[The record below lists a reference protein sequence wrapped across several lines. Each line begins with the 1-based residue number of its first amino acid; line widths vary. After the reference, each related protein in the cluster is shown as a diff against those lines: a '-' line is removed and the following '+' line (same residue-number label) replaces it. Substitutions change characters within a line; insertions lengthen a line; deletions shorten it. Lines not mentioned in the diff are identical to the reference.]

1 MFSITLFKTVNHIVG
16 TNIRLLSKNDN
27 SHINSDNKLLKTI
40 INIPLLLGIAKDKK
54 IILEEGRGNLAQW
67 TE

>member
-1 MFSITLFKTVNHIVG
+1 MFKTVNHIVG

-40 INIPLLLGIAKDKK
+40 INIPLLLGVAKDKK